1 MMFRQITRIM
11 MISLLSTG
19 ILSGCND
26 SSSNSTTTPEQ
37 STMTKNCLSE
47 CSPRLGIIAAFGQEA
62 DLLLRSME
70 NKKEFLING
79 KTFTTG
85 KLQGTPVV
93 LVISGISM
101 VNAVMTT
108 QMIIDH
114 FNLKGV
120 IFSGIAGGVNPALHV
135 GDVVIAK
142 NWAAPG
148 EVYHA
153 NSNETPAPCGTS
165 GDLSCLGLK
174 LMDNKPPYANG
185 IFLRDTNVINASN
198 YKKVAVKDSFG
209 NIQAY
214 GEMKSD
220 FPVDNTLWHIASSVQ
235 ASTQTQLEPIC
246 VNSNCY
252 TPKIVLGER
261 GISSGAFLANANYRE
276 YLFNTLAADCVDM
289 ETAGVA
295 QTAYANEVPFI
306 AFRSLSDLAGAD
318 ADPNVGAFFASGV
331 AQRNAAKLTMAFVQ
345 AWAKQLKAA

>member
-1 MMFRQITRIM
+1 
-11 MISLLSTG
+11 
-19 ILSGCND
+19 
-26 SSSNSTTTPEQ
+26 
-37 STMTKNCLSE
+37 MTKNCLTE

-62 DLLLRSME
+62 DLLLDSME

-79 KTFTTG
+79 KTFTAG

-153 NSNETPAPCGTS
+153 NSTDTPAPCGTP

-174 LMDNKPPYANG
+174 LTDNKLPYANG

-198 YKKVAVKDSFG
+198 YKKVAVKDGFG

-220 FPVDNTLWHIASSVQ
+220 FPVDTTLWHIASSVQ

-246 VNSNCY
+246 VDSSCY
-252 TPKIVLGER
+252 KPKIVLGER

-318 ADPNVGAFFASGV
+318 ADANVGAFFASGV